1 MEKYCILI
9 AVSLFFNTVYGAA
22 VWETG
27 AYTPSEW
34 KPSSDNLLTKENVE
48 DTEYSLTPYS
58 ENGKNL
64 SGAEVLTDGS
74 VPNADDGKNVD
85 YTKVVGITS
94 GSVVWKLNKAS
105 DIYDIKI
112 FSRWGSGGRDGIA
125 VDSVEVSTDGTE
137 WKTFDSVAY
146 GTKKVDRND
155 NSAGALFAR
164 LHDDEGFALAT
175 KISYVKINFSNEQDN
190 NGTGYVEIE
199 VCGTA
204 AGLPGA
210 AVYVDGTT
218 EYTADLSVVVKSTG
232 DSETVDLYFAY
243 GGDESNL
250 SPQRIATGLP
260 KGAKHTI
267 NLANLNHNTTY
278 HYTAYIVTVSGARY
292 DMSGSFTT
300 VFDPCRYLPKEY
312 VQVEFI
318 KTSGTQCVNT
328 GVKSS
333 PLLSAWLDF
342 IPYKTTGEGYLG
354 FGQQWRFFQ
363 SPTSTHKAAFD
374 LGGDKNRLG
383 INDSIQLSM
392 GARYLVSCGNFYLD
406 IQEVSGS
413 ASRYWKGQKPTI
425 ESVSQGDVYLAASGS
440 ENGYN
445 DPVEIAVYSLL
456 VKEGDSVVRD
466 YVPCSNTVEKAYGL
480 YDVQNK
486 QFNPF
491 IGEELDSLTAGLV
504 VPFVKRISEPGFTII
519 VR

>member
-1 MEKYCILI
+1 MKKYCILI

-34 KPSSDNLLTKENVE
+34 KPSSDNLLTEENVVV
-48 DTEYSLTPYS
+48 TENSLTPYS
-58 ENGKNL
+58 ETGKIF
-64 SGAEVLTDGS
+64 SGAEGLVDGV
-74 VPNADDGKNVD
+74 VPDVDGKNVD
-85 YTKVVGITS
+85 YTKVVGIKS
-94 GSVVWKLNKAS
+94 GSVAWKLNKAS
-105 DIYDIKI
+105 DIYEVKF
-112 FSRWGSGGRDGIA
+112 FSRWGDGGRDGIA
-125 VDSVEVSTDGTE
+125 IDSVQVSSDGVEWVTVSTEAVSYGAGT
-137 WKTFDSVAY
+137 TSTP
-146 GTKKVDRND
+146 G
-155 NSAGALFAR
+155 AGALFAR
-164 LHDDEGFALAT
+164 LYDEEAFLAENAA
-175 KISYVKINFSNEQDN
+175 YVKINFSNKQDN

-199 VCGTA
+199 VCGAA

-210 AVYVDGTT
+210 TVYVDGTT
-218 EYTADLSVVVKSTG
+218 EYTADLSVVVRSTG
-232 DSETVDLYFAY
+232 NSETVDLYFAY

-278 HYTAYIVTVSGARY
+278 HYTAYLVTVTGARY
-292 DMSGSFTT
+292 DMSGSFKTA
-300 VFDPCRYLPKEY
+300 FDPCRYLPKEY

-333 PLLSAWLDF
+333 PLLSARLDF
-342 IPYKTTGEGYLG
+342 IPYATTGASYLG

-363 SPTSTHKAAFD
+363 SPTSTHRAAFD

-383 INDSIQLSM
+383 INDSIRLSM
-392 GARYLVSCGNFYLD
+392 GTRYLVSCGNFYLD

-413 ASRYWKGQKPTI
+413 ASYRNSQESTI
-425 ESVSQGDVYLAASGS
+425 ESVGQGDVYLAASGN

-445 DPVEIAVYSLL
+445 SPVEIAVYSLL
-456 VKEGDSVVRD
+456 MKEGDSVVRD

-480 YDVQNK
+480 YDVQNG
-486 QFNPF
+486 QFTPF
-491 IGEELDSLTAGLV
+491 IGEDLKSLTAGLE
-504 VPFVKRISEPGFTII
+504 VPFIKKITEPGFTII

>member
-1 MEKYCILI
+1 MKKYCILI

-34 KPSSDNLLTKENVE
+34 KPSSDNLLTEENVVV
-48 DTEYSLTPYS
+48 TENSLTPYS
-58 ENGKNL
+58 ETGKIF
-64 SGAEVLTDGS
+64 SGAEGLVDGV
-74 VPNADDGKNVD
+74 VPDVDGKNVD
-85 YTKVVGITS
+85 YTKVVGIKS
-94 GSVVWKLNKAS
+94 GSVAWKLNKAS
-105 DIYDIKI
+105 DIYEVKF
-112 FSRWGSGGRDGIA
+112 FSRWGDGGRDGIA
-125 VDSVEVSTDGTE
+125 IDSVQVSSDGVEWVAVSTEAVSYGVGT
-137 WKTFDSVAY
+137 TSTP
-146 GTKKVDRND
+146 G
-155 NSAGALFAR
+155 AGALFAR
-164 LHDDEGFALAT
+164 LYDEEAFLAENAA
-175 KISYVKINFSNEQDN
+175 YVKINFSNKQDN

-199 VCGTA
+199 VCGAA

-218 EYTADLSVVVKSTG
+218 EYTADLSVAVKSTG
-232 DSETVDLYFAY
+232 NSETVDLYFAY

-278 HYTAYIVTVSGARY
+278 HYTAYLVTVTGARY
-292 DMSGSFTT
+292 DMSGSFKTA
-300 VFDPCRYLPKEY
+300 FDPCRYLPKEY

-333 PLLSAWLDF
+333 PLLSARLDF
-342 IPYKTTGEGYLG
+342 IPYATTGASYLG

-363 SPTSTHKAAFD
+363 SPTSTHRAAFD

-383 INDSIQLSM
+383 INDSIRLSM
-392 GARYLVSCGNFYLD
+392 GTRYLVSCGNFYLD

-413 ASRYWKGQKPTI
+413 ASYRNSQESTI
-425 ESVSQGDVYLAASGS
+425 ESVGQGDVYLAASGS

-445 DPVEIAVYSLL
+445 SPVEIAVYSLL
-456 VKEGDSVVRD
+456 MKEGDSVVRD

-480 YDVQNK
+480 YDVQNG
-486 QFNPF
+486 QFTPF
-491 IGEELDSLTAGLV
+491 VGEELESLTAGLE
-504 VPFVKRISEPGFTII
+504 VPFVKKITEPGFTII